1 MVVCL
6 IAGLVGAPLIIKKA
20 LEKIESIDSSPDD
33 IFNVLKEVCLH
44 FDVEQLALAVFL
56 KQKNIDD
63 NFLVYN
69 TYPLGWEDH
78 YLENEYYLHDPV
90 FNVLQKIAFPFEW
103 NLESFTNLSR
113 IQIKLLND
121 SSDFG
126 INSGV
131 TIPLIPRSVSHGFV
145 TLLNRSGLPYDAL
158 YSLSMIGNVCANK
171 IMCLKRNALVVKN
184 NLQIYNA

>member
-1 MVVCL
+1 MGVCL
-6 IAGLVGAPLIIKKA
+6 ITKKA
-20 LEKIESIDSSPDD
+20 LEKIESIDSSSDE
-33 IFNVLKEVCLH
+33 IFNVLREVCLH

-56 KQKNIDD
+56 KQKNNNH
-63 NFLVYN
+63 NFLVYH

-78 YLENEYYLHDPV
+78 YLKNEYYLHDPV

-113 IQIKLLND
+113 IQIELLND

-126 INSGV
+126 INSGI
-131 TIPLIPRSVSHGFV
+131 TIPLIPRSIFHGFV

-158 YSLSMIGNVCANK
+158 HSLSMVGNVCANK
-171 IMCLKRNALVVKN
+171 IMCLKRNASVVKN
-184 NLQIYNA
+184 SLQIYNA